1 MEQRWKWEASFIC
14 GEKASFVQYLLDNYT
29 ERDLV
34 DMVTDIED
42 TKKAIDCQEKEMETG
57 ILYSDLE
64 DKPYSW
70 QSIKNR
76 DGVSVYQTKEEFEYH
91 YSEVIEENRKLPTEM
106 QHEFK
111 NLWEDYINDPEYHHT
126 EGCTFDW
133 EIRYVWRWCY
143 DYQKILQIQD
153 DIIYI
158 TAEEYFSY

>member
-70 QSIKNR
+70 QSIKIEME
-76 DGVSVYQTKEEFEYH
+76 YQSIKP
-91 YSEVIEENRKLPTEM
+91 R
-106 QHEFK
+106 K
-111 NLWEDYINDPEYHHT
+111 NLNT
-126 EGCTFDW
+126 
-133 EIRYVWRWCY
+133 
-143 DYQKILQIQD
+143 
-153 DIIYI
+153 II
-158 TAEEYFSY
+158 AK

>member
-29 ERDLV
+29 EKRYCV

-76 DGVSVYQTKEEFEYH
+76 DGVSVYQTKE
-91 YSEVIEENRKLPTEM
+91 RT
-106 QHEFK
+106 
-111 NLWEDYINDPEYHHT
+111 
-126 EGCTFDW
+126 
-133 EIRYVWRWCY
+133 
-143 DYQKILQIQD
+143 
-153 DIIYI
+153 
-158 TAEEYFSY
+158 